1 LHYAGNGMFNY
12 EEDAYNPANMG
23 VMIKAWIDAQKE

>member
-1 LHYAGNGMFNY
+1 MFKY

-23 VMIKAWIDAQKE
+23 TMIKSWIEAQKNKKAK